1 MIHSNVVPS
10 YNLSIENLSDM
21 DSVPMKLQ
29 KILWKFHLDQGSEN
43 VLVWMVGYSVEQSM
57 HFISS
62 SGNLKQKKINSC
74 ATFWYEFAKKDVGLV
89 D

>member
-1 MIHSNVVPS
+1 MIFFSDLPYLNS
-10 YNLSIENLSDM
+10 LIKNLSEIC
-21 DSVPMKLQ
+21 SVMMKLQ

-62 SGNLKQKKINSC
+62 SGNLKQKRLTVALLFGTNLP
-74 ATFWYEFAKKDVGLV
+74 KKM
-89 D
+89 